1 MRCNETNP
9 TSYFSSFYD
18 HWMGSYEFYIF
29 FLSLGVS
36 KIFEASKLVLT
47 GNFTTSHPSNY
58 QEKVF
63 GEIAASF
70 LRILF
75 ATPEKFHKNPAF
87 HSMLIRI
94 SQIKPIHFVI
104 DEAHCIVEQEY
115 FR

>member
-1 MRCNETNP
+1 MRRIQRAILFPFTI
-9 TSYFSSFYD
+9 TGLGVMSFT
-18 HWMGSYEFYIF
+18 FI